1 MSQTKIPCDGEAS
14 PASALSTALRGFVAT
29 LHKQAERHSDVLDI
43 FARALKEMN
52 RELRQEKAR
61 REIAERHLRD
71 AEARLEQLERTVGAL
86 ARQGWV
92 H

>member
-1 MSQTKIPCDGEAS
+1 VSQTKVTYDGGAS
-14 PASALSTALRGFVAT
+14 PASTLSTALKGFVAT
-29 LHKQAERHSDVLDI
+29 LHKQAARHTDLLDI

-52 RELRQEKAR
+52 RELKQETAR
-61 REIAERHLRD
+61 REIAERHLRE